1 MENKVIRFH
10 ETELITLIDDAGT
23 PFVAVKPICDAIGLN
38 AESAVRG
45 IKNHPILGPEHT
57 IQSVQ
62 VGENQ
67 KREYLTLPIQ
77 YINGWLFSIDIKKVK
92 PEAQE
97 KLLMYQKECYQVLFN
112 FFFGVSRNIVNRQKQ
127 RFELLQELRNIETQ
141 ISLLSLRKKEIYK
154 QLDGIDNE
162 IFVQLELFPRHI
174 IENH

>member
-45 IKNHPILGPEHT
+45 IKNHPILGSEHT

-92 PEAQE
+92 PEA
-97 KLLMYQKECYQVLFN
+97 
-112 FFFGVSRNIVNRQKQ
+112 
-127 RFELLQELRNIETQ
+127 
-141 ISLLSLRKKEIYK
+141 
-154 QLDGIDNE
+154 
-162 IFVQLELFPRHI
+162 
-174 IENH
+174 